1 MKKILVALLV
11 IITVITLLPIVGNS
25 VAEEVLKTRVALLT
39 SNGLELK
46 NDTTESS
53 YLNTKKHYEFLLSD
67 APKFIEHLNQYSEAQ
82 IPPYIDVMISGVVVG
97 VDLEYSNFPLSS
109 RVIVDIYPLTLP
121 TNTTDELKKEN
132 MPFYTYIDKLLQGKG
147 VLYHINYY
155 IADELFDGYIK
166 DIDEEYM
173 FDNGSKMSVKL
184 SNATYYGSGHLIAPK
199 TLQTSIS
206 KIIIKADES
215 GEGITF
221 EMHDLTSSSTFE
233 SQRTYVSGAAMKS
246 MSILI
251 GQEKSS
257 NVRASIDDMKINI
270 SSNTQGNKAEFYSKS
285 SFGKLKI
292 DSKDAKIVASGF
304 NYDISLD
311 GLEKDS
317 YEEFRKL
324 TSHAD
329 ANYSPELEEKLK
341 ESVIKLLSKG
351 LSLSVADMSIKKIA
365 VEDRKPIDGFSIM
378 AKMVLKEDVDLA
390 KKLTSSPM
398 SISENINLASTIK
411 FSKEFYTLVN
421 KEVPITGMANSLAK
435 EDGNNIVFEIKL
447 NDGKLSVNEKALN

>member
-46 NDTTESS
+46 NNTTESS

-67 APKFIEHLNQYSEAQ
+67 APNFIEHLTQSSEAQ

-270 SSNTQGNKAEFYSKS
+270 SSNTQGN
-285 SFGKLKI
+285 
-292 DSKDAKIVASGF
+292 
-304 NYDISLD
+304 NDISLD